1 MELMNYTFE
10 DKNIR
15 IVDIK
20 GEPWFV
26 AADVCRVLGMFV
38 QRNGAPNVTMAL
50 NKVAPEE
57 TGFIQI
63 ETNSRGSGVRMQ
75 SVKAVNESGL
85 YKLIMRSD
93 KPQAR
98 AFQDWVT
105 RDVLPAIRK
114 DGGYIMGEEKVATG
128 ELSED
133 QFILQAMTMLKS
145 KADRLQK
152 KVSDHLEYMT
162 VDEFFALKHIYP
174 AKGDNQSLG
183 RRASMICASRDI
195 PKRKQRRYAPA
206 IEMMVEVGEYPVAVL
221 EEAFDG
227 MVKIGRIPA
236 ELPQMELG
244 LA

>member
-26 AADVCRVLGMFV
+26 AADVC
-38 QRNGAPNVTMAL
+38 
-50 NKVAPEE
+50 
-57 TGFIQI
+57 
-63 ETNSRGSGVRMQ
+63 
-75 SVKAVNESGL
+75 KAVGYCTKKDGSVNTTIALQPLSKGEVSTYQISEKQGRPSKVISESGL

-114 DGGYIMGEEKVATG
+114 DGGYIMGEEKVASG

-195 PKRKQRRYAPA
+195 PKRKQCRYAPA

>member
-1 MELMNYTFE
+1 MELTNYTF
-10 DKNIR
+10 KNSNIR
-15 IVDIK
+15 VVEMK

-26 AADVCRVLGMFV
+26 ATDVLRILGSYL
-38 QRNGAPNVTMAL
+38 RSNGDVNTSHIKKFMGEDDYRLSPNRIGGRLPML
-50 NKVAPEE
+50 
-57 TGFIQI
+57 I
-63 ETNSRGSGVRMQ
+63 S
-75 SVKAVNESGL
+75 ESGL

-93 KPQAR
+93 KPNAR

-114 DGGYIMGEEKVATG
+114 DGGYIMGEEKVASG
-128 ELSED
+128 EMSED
-133 QFILQAMTMLKS
+133 EFILRAMTMQKN
-145 KADRLQK
+145 KIDRLQK

-183 RRASMICASRDI
+183 RRASIICARDNLE
-195 PKRKQRRYAPA
+195 KRKQRRYAPA

>member
-1 MELMNYTFE
+1 MELTNYTF
-10 DKNIR
+10 KNSNIR
-15 IVDIK
+15 VVEMD

-26 AADVCRVLGMFV
+26 ATDVLRTLGSYL
-38 QRNGAPNVTMAL
+38 RSNGDVNTSHIKKFMGEDDYRLPPNSIGGRL
-50 NKVAPEE
+50 PLL
-57 TGFIQI
+57 I
-63 ETNSRGSGVRMQ
+63 S
-75 SVKAVNESGL
+75 ESGL

-105 RDVLPAIRK
+105 HDVLPAIRK
-114 DGGYIMGEEKVATG
+114 DGGYIMGEEKVASG

>member
-1 MELMNYTFE
+1 MELTNYTF
-10 DKNIR
+10 KNNPIR

-26 AADVCRVLGMFV
+26 AADVC
-38 QRNGAPNVTMAL
+38 
-50 NKVAPEE
+50 
-57 TGFIQI
+57 
-63 ETNSRGSGVRMQ
+63 
-75 SVKAVNESGL
+75 KAVGYCTKKDGSVNTTIALQPLSQGEVSTYQISEKQGRPSKVISESGL

-114 DGGYIMGEEKVATG
+114 DGGYIMGEEKLASG

-133 QFILQAMTMLKS
+133 EFILRAMTMQKN
-145 KADRLQK
+145 KIDRLQK

-183 RRASMICASRDI
+183 RRASMICASRDL

-221 EEAFDG
+221 EEAFND

>member
-1 MELMNYTFE
+1 MELTNFNF
-10 DKNIR
+10 KSHNIR
-15 IVDIK
+15 VAEFD
-20 GEPWFV
+20 GGTWFV
-26 AADVCRVLGMFV
+26 ATDVLRTLGSYIKSSGEVNTSHVKRFMGEDEY
-38 QRNGAPNVTMAL
+38 RLPPNSIGGRL
-50 NKVAPEE
+50 PLL
-57 TGFIQI
+57 I
-63 ETNSRGSGVRMQ
+63 S
-75 SVKAVNESGL
+75 ESGL

-93 KPQAR
+93 KPKAR
-98 AFQDWVT
+98 AFQNWVT
-105 RDVLPAIRK
+105 GTVLPSIRK

-133 QFILQAMTMLKS
+133 QFILQAMAMLKN

-162 VDEFFALKHIYP
+162 VNEFFALKHIYP

-183 RRASMICASRDI
+183 RRASMICANKEM
-195 PKRKQRRYAPA
+195 PKRIQRRYAPA

-236 ELPQMELG
+236 GLPQMDLG
-244 LA
+244 LVG